1 MLIEIINITESL
13 VMYLIVFNIT
23 EFKAINSIPLKKI
36 SCKLKRIIEI
46 GIRYQRY

>member
-23 EFKAINSIPLKKI
+23 GFKAINSIP
-36 SCKLKRIIEI
+36 
-46 GIRYQRY
+46 